1 MGERVRLGDVI
12 LPSSQR
18 NKNGE
23 CTRVYSVTNSN
34 GFVPSEE
41 YFNKEVYSKELD
53 TYRVVNRGMLAYNPS
68 RINVGSVALQDKEDQ
83 VVVSPL
89 YVVFSVDE
97 RRIAPEYLLRFLK
110 CDEGL
115 KQIETHSVGTVRN
128 NLKYKGLC
136 NLRINLPSLKA
147 QHSMVRKLRVIET
160 LIDNSQS
167 CISMLDQ
174 LVKSQFVEMFGDWQ
188 SGYRYELQ
196 KLGPLLSAEPQNG
209 LYKPQKYYV
218 DEGGVPIVRVD
229 AFQTGFIEDFG
240 ALKRLECSQS
250 EIDIYGL
257 LENDI
262 VINRVNG
269 SIERVGKVAWIHGL
283 VEPTVFESNMMRF
296 HVDENRLELAYIT
309 AFLNSDDI
317 RQQIKSRA
325 RIANQCSINQGNVM
339 DFDIPLPPLTLQR
352 EYAAFV
358 AEVDKSRFVA
368 RKSAELIMNMQ
379 ALDIRLNARLQ

>member
-1 MGERVRLGDVI
+1 MSNNKPPFMGERVRLGDVI

-174 LVKSQFVEMFGDWQ
+174 LVKSQFVEMFGKD
-188 SGYRYELQ
+188 RYPILTIGDVSSDIRYGTSKKASEDGRYIYLRMNNLTDDGRLDLSDIKRIDLTESELE
-196 KLGPLLSAEPQNG
+196 KCVVEKGDLL
-209 LYKPQKYYV
+209 
-218 DEGGVPIVRVD
+218 
-229 AFQTGFIEDFG
+229 F
-240 ALKRLECSQS
+240 
-250 EIDIYGL
+250 
-257 LENDI
+257 
-262 VINRVNG
+262 NRTN
-269 SIERVGKVAWIHGL
+269 SREKVGKTAVFDL
-283 VEPTVFESNMMRF
+283 DEPMVIAGYIIRVRLQPE
-296 HVDENRLELAYIT
+296 VDSIYLSTFMNLAKTKALLQAI
-309 AFLNSDDI
+309 AKGAVHQANI
-317 RQQIKSRA
+317 NARQLAAIE
-325 RIANQCSINQGNVM
+325 
-339 DFDIPLPPLTLQR
+339 FPLPPLPLQQQF
-352 EYAAFV
+352 AAFV
-358 AEVDKSRFVA
+358 AEVDKSRFVVQ
-368 RKSAELIMNMQ
+368 RQIEK
-379 ALDIRLNARLQ
+379 LQTLYDSLAQEYFG